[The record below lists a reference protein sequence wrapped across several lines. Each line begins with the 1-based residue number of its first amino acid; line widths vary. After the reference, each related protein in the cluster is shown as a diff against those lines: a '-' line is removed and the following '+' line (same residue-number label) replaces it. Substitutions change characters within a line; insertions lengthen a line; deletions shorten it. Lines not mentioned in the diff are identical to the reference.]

1 MLEAEV
7 SLMLK
12 KKGCFDMTLTTSDML
27 IRLVLS
33 IFLSGAIG
41 YEREHTKKP
50 AGFRTHILVSIG
62 STTVMIASVLLFE
75 KYGSYTNMDPARLG
89 AQVISGIGFLGAG
102 TIIREGVSVRGLT
115 TAASIWAVGCI
126 GLAVGSGF
134 YALSII
140 STFIVFSTLKI
151 FGKIQYKIGNLNET
165 YTFHVSYNSDFHMDS
180 LFKRMEQ
187 EYIRLLCFNDS
198 NGKATF
204 SLQIKTNKNYL
215 DLLQKL
221 SEDEDIIFINTFVD
235 PYSTRRTEM

>member
-1 MLEAEV
+1 MN
-7 SLMLK
+7 
-12 KKGCFDMTLTTSDML
+12 LTISDML
-27 IRLVLS
+27 IRLLLS

-75 KYGSYTNMDPARLG
+75 KYGPLTTMDPARLG

-134 YALSII
+134 YELSII
-140 STFIVFSTLKI
+140 ATITVFSTLKI
-151 FGKIQYKIGNLNET
+151 FGKIQYSIGNLNET
-165 YTFHVSYNSDFHMDS
+165 YTFHIHYNSDFQVES
-180 LFKRMEQ
+180 LFEHMEQ
-187 EYIRLLCFNDS
+187 KYIRLLCFNDC
-198 NGKATF
+198 NGKLTF
-204 SLQIKTNKNYL
+204 SLQINTNKNYV

-221 SEDEDIIFINTFVD
+221 SEHKDIIFFNAFID
-235 PYSTRRTEM
+235 PYSTRKSEI